1 MNMNKQPI
9 KPIANE
15 TIRSI
20 LIYNGDL
27 TNSVQIGLQSSVPFS
42 SLKRKKPSEHSRL
55 LFNEVWFTWLPVVEL
70 PTVVSRCIVSPKSD
84 VVFVL
89 LSISNWRK
97 L

>member
-55 LFNEVWFTWLPVVEL
+55 LFNEVWFTWLSVVEL
-70 PTVVSRCIVSPKSD
+70 PTVVSVSPKSD
-84 VVFVL
+84 VVVL